1 MNIKYLY
8 ADIEHDTVE
17 EAQAS
22 VLVEKNLL
30 DTAPINWSEV
40 KVVTGNDTD
49 SWLIPPVK
57 LNDAEINN
65 IDDTKTYMVASLIG
79 GENLLGV
86 SSSVVTEKVSSY
98 RTEYATYKQ
107 VEFIY
112 RVDLDATTEADIS
125 AEYEEIPTDID
136 MSGYVS

>member
-1 MNIKYLY
+1 MNIKYFY
-8 ADIEHDTVE
+8 ASIEHDTVE

-22 VLVEKNLL
+22 VLVEINLL
-30 DTAPINWSEV
+30 DTAPTNWVEV
-40 KVVTGNDTD
+40 KAVTGNDTD
-49 SWLIPPVK
+49 GWLISPVK
-57 LNDAEINN
+57 LNDDEINN

-125 AEYEEIPTDID
+125 AEYEKIPTDID
-136 MSGYVS
+136 MSGYV

>member
-1 MNIKYLY
+1 MDIKYVY
-8 ADIEHDTVE
+8 ADIVHDTVE

-22 VLVEKNLL
+22 VLVERNLL
-30 DTAPINWSEV
+30 DTEPTNWIEV
-40 KVVTGNDTD
+40 KAITGNSTD
-49 SWLIPPVK
+49 GWLIPPVK

-79 GENLLGV
+79 GENLLEV

-112 RVDLDATTEADIS
+112 RVDLDATTEGDIS
-125 AEYEEIPTDID
+125 DEYEKIPTDID